1 MGRASTSRHER
12 DNDPTRSPLWPV
24 ALILGEIAERL
35 ERRRAEEHAV
45 GPVEDQNG
53 AGRDPR
59 SRRDGAR

>member
-1 MGRASTSRHER
+1 LTLVLA
-12 DNDPTRSPLWPV
+12 D
-24 ALILGEIAERL
+24 IAERL

-59 SRRDGAR
+59 SRRDGGR